1 MIIHRSYRIEPTTV
15 RRRPIAWLITLL
27 LAGMVVGCES
37 DPIPQGTPGGFGNG
51 DPATVPA
58 FRKAV
63 VAGHTVIRLT
73 IPNVGGGN
81 AELIR
86 ALLTPPA
93 VSTGDKASEADAAKM
108 REAVLDGLAHP
119 SAKPA
124 RLFYIGRAY
133 ALEHRRN
140 PVVLL
145 ICDPCGTATLTMRT
159 EGKDGD
165 VVIAPQFDLSVLGPL
180 FAP

>member
-1 MIIHRSYRIEPTTV
+1 MESTTAW
-15 RRRPIAWLITLL
+15 RRPIAWLVSLL
-27 LAGMVVGCES
+27 LATMVIGCES

-58 FRKAV
+58 FRQAV
-63 VAGHTVIRLT
+63 GAGHTVLRLT
-73 IPNVGGGN
+73 LPKVGGGN

-86 ALLTPPA
+86 ALLTPPV
-93 VSTGDKASEADAAKM
+93 VSTGDKASEADAVKM

-124 RLFYIGRAY
+124 RLFYIARAY
-133 ALEHRRN
+133 AVEHHRN

-145 ICDPCGTATLTMRT
+145 ICDPCGTATVAMRT
-159 EGKDGD
+159 DGKDGD

-180 FAP
+180 FTP